1 MHDQE
6 NIERLHILTGAY
18 CNNNCT
24 FCMEDDRDWRAV
36 RNGSIGPDDVRK
48 MLEENVDRG
57 EVIFTSGEPT
67 LNANLLRYLNWA
79 KKLGYRVRGVIT
91 NGRRFSDADYAAKAV
106 KAGLNH
112 VVVSIHGADAKLHD
126 SLVRTP
132 GAFVQTIEGIKNLG
146 ALRKRTQLTVHTS
159 TVVQERNHRE
169 AQLWDLYAVLVGNID
184 EMILNVIQPW
194 GRGDTH
200 FDRLVPTYSR
210 VISEFQKFLKRY
222 DPSKGTLVYLLDIPY
237 CVTEDLP
244 NEVRGYVERFVH
256 HEVTE
261 TSHRVWADTQDP
273 TAGSVGPEID
283 ADQALREKIE
293 LGNSYVD
300 EGEYMS
306 LTRDIQNQ
314 VTRSKRLE
322 CTLCVHNDRCE
333 GVWKNYL
340 IRNGWDEFQPIK
352 AAPLVVSGETG

>member
-1 MHDQE
+1 M
-6 NIERLHILTGAY
+6 
-18 CNNNCT
+18 
-24 FCMEDDRDWRAV
+24 
-36 RNGSIGPDDVRK
+36 
-48 MLEENVDRG
+48 
-57 EVIFTSGEPT
+57 
-67 LNANLLRYLNWA
+67 
-79 KKLGYRVRGVIT
+79 
-91 NGRRFSDADYAAKAV
+91 
-106 KAGLNH
+106 
-112 VVVSIHGADAKLHD
+112 
-126 SLVRTP
+126 
-132 GAFVQTIEGIKNLG
+132 
-146 ALRKRTQLTVHTS
+146 
-159 TVVQERNHRE
+159 
-169 AQLWDLYAVLVGNID
+169 
-184 EMILNVIQPW
+184 
-194 GRGDTH
+194 
-200 FDRLVPTYSR
+200 
-210 VISEFQKFLKRY
+210 
-222 DPSKGTLVYLLDIPY
+222 
-237 CVTEDLP
+237 TEDLP